1 MTSTLESHRLRH
13 ARQALVAALRL
24 SGGIEMAACLAVCLP
39 SDWMRVGYEWLRLGQ
54 MPEAAVF
61 GYLARS
67 TSLLWAAHGAVVVFL
82 TTDIDRFLP
91 LVRFI
96 GWLTLVMGAALLGI
110 DAVERL
116 PLWWTAV
123 EGPIVLVMGA
133 VFLAASRQLQRE
145 LSRSEP

>member
-1 MTSTLESHRLRH
+1 MTSTLESRRLRH

-24 SGGIEMAACLAVCLP
+24 CGGIEMAACLAVCLP
-39 SDWMRVGYEWLRLGQ
+39 SEWMHVGYEWLRFGQ
-54 MPEAAVF
+54 MPEAALF

-82 TTDIDRFLP
+82 TTDIDRYLP

-116 PLWWTAV
+116 PWWWTAV